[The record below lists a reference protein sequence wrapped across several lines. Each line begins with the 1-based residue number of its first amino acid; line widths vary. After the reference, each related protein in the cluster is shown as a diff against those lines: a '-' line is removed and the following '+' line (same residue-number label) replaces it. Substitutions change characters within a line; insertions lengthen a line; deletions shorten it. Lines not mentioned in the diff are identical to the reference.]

1 MKNIYGIIYAV
12 QSEII
17 SGVGIGI
24 AAEGDFVAGG
34 AGGDGSLDVE
44 GLQDDGA
51 GFALEAKQRNTGG
64 GGHEADLIRL
74 EGGKGGHGRGVKM
87 DIDVGCVLAGGGKLG
102 EGDSLC
108 VHGSSLS
115 VDVRKDGLE
124 NGGNLIPIVVIDN
137 HLLYNAS
144 IAQRNSKY

>member
-1 MKNIYGIIYAV
+1 MAKR
-12 QSEII
+12 
-17 SGVGIGI
+17 
-24 AAEGDFVAGG
+24 DFIAGG
-34 AGGDGSLDVE
+34 AGGDGGLNVE
-44 GLQDDGA
+44 SLQDDGA
-51 GFALEAKQRNTGG
+51 GFALEAKQRDAGG

-74 EGGKGGHGRGVKM
+74 EGRKGGHCRGVEV
-87 DIDVGCVLAGGGKLG
+87 DIDVSRVLAGGGKLG
-102 EGDSLC
+102 KGDSLC
-108 VHGSSLS
+108 VHGSSLL

>member
-1 MKNIYGIIYAV
+1 
-12 QSEII
+12 
-17 SGVGIGI
+17 
-24 AAEGDFVAGG
+24 
-34 AGGDGSLDVE
+34 
-44 GLQDDGA
+44 
-51 GFALEAKQRNTGG
+51 
-64 GGHEADLIRL
+64 
-74 EGGKGGHGRGVKM
+74 M

-102 EGDSLC
+102 KGDSFC

-124 NGGNLIPIVVIDN
+124 NGENLIPIVVIDN

>member
-1 MKNIYGIIYAV
+1 MKNIYGIIYTI
-12 QSEII
+12 QNEII
-17 SGVGIGI
+17 GGVGVGT
-24 AAEGDFVAGG
+24 AAKRDFIAGG
-34 AGGDGSLDVE
+34 AGGDGGLNAES
-44 GLQDDGA
+44 LQDDGA
-51 GFALEAKQRNTGG
+51 GFALETKQRNADGG
-64 GGHEADLIRL
+64 RHEADLIWL
-74 EGGKGGHGRGVKM
+74 EGGKGGHSRGVEV

-102 EGDSLC
+102 KGNSLC

-144 IAQRNSKY
+144 IAQRNSRY